1 MLEIFVAVGLT
12 IMCIAGIFYLFRRQD
27 MYIERIKRERGEG
40 DDDDNGGIRH

>member
-27 MYIERIKRERGEG
+27 RYIERLRDERD